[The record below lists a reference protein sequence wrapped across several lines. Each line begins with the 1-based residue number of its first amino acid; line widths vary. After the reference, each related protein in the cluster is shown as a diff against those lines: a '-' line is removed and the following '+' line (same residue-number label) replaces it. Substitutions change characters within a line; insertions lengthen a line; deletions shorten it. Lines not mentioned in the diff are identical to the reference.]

1 MASAENKQ
9 TASPMA
15 LMVAEM
21 VRTMR
26 IQRGWTQEQLGLE
39 LGYSAAAVSAMET
52 CAQPASDAMLVELER
67 VLGNGTYIFQTARR
81 YMRMDKYPEEFKDYV
96 LLEQAALSLQVY
108 AANFIHGLF
117 QTQDYARALIGG
129 GFPPL
134 PDPRV
139 EELVEVRMARKALF
153 DREPV
158 AMIEA
163 VLDESALIRGIGS
176 DDIMRDQMRY
186 LANVAKRRNVSLQVL
201 PLDAGLSGEYA
212 AGHGSLNIVEG
223 ADHKHRVYLEV
234 QEESW
239 TLSDP
244 TKVSTHAQ
252 RCAKIRAEAMGPR
265 ESLKF
270 FERLAGDRK

>member
-1 MASAENKQ
+1 MASAENKE